1 MVPAGCR
8 EMLSWFQMAR
18 HRIDSPAEAMSA
30 TMAVHHL
37 FLNQRDGG
45 HTASEAEKADLKK
58 AEKQIQKIHLSGS
71 PFFLESVKK
80 VRRIP

>member
-1 MVPAGCR
+1 
-8 EMLSWFQMAR
+8 
-18 HRIDSPAEAMSA
+18 MS
-30 TMAVHHL
+30 VHHL
-37 FLNQRDGG
+37 FLNQRNGG

-58 AEKQIQKIHLSGS
+58 TDKQIQIIHLSRS